1 MILMKTRMERH
12 NKAFIEEMKGKLL
25 AEKAKVEGELSR
37 FAKPTEEE
45 GEYET
50 QFEDIGRD
58 PEDNAHEVE
67 AYGSDLALEQTLEG
81 RLKDIADA
89 LEKIENGTYGVSEK
103 SGRRIPEDRLRA
115 FPEARV
121 CADE

>member
-1 MILMKTRMERH
+1 MEKH
-12 NKAFIEEMKGKLL
+12 TEEFIKEMREVLL
-25 AEKAKVEGELSR
+25 AEKVKVEADLSR
-37 FAKPTEEE
+37 FAKPTETE
-45 GEYET
+45 GDYET

-67 AYGSDLALEQTLEG
+67 TYESDLAMEQTLEK
-81 RLKDIADA
+81 RLADIGDA
-89 LEKIENGTYGVSEK
+89 LEKMENGTYGISEK
-103 SGRRIPEDRLRA
+103 SGERIPEDRLRA